1 MAFEV
6 KLKGNSEGIFS
17 RQIVQKGLS
26 NIYIYVCVLY
36 WSFVI
41 TICIWTKSCQSAVE
55 TPTLR
60 TSQDITTHIYI
71 YIIL

>member
-26 NIYIYVCVLY
+26 NIYIYVDRCNYDVTINLRCVFDVVDMRPY
-36 WSFVI
+36 DDVR
-41 TICIWTKSCQSAVE
+41 CKQ
-55 TPTLR
+55 
-60 TSQDITTHIYI
+60 
-71 YIIL
+71 